1 RPLLRSLE
9 QARRSALENHV
20 HRNARLGAWVLISAR
35 WYYVAFFSVFQNW
48 PRAGRIR
55 FYRHIYIG
63 GLASLR

>member
-35 WYYVAFFSVFQNW
+35 WYKSGRSRIGRNFSQGEMAEGV
-48 PRAGRIR
+48 
-55 FYRHIYIG
+55 
-63 GLASLR
+63 GLTSNLLYL